1 MFCVNST
8 LRYCKSSSCGSF
20 EAKHPK
26 RYQNGF
32 LTPKRYNYLSSL
44 AKFAAPI
51 FVIRKKGLLNKIN
64 DAWLLQYLSNNMKWS
79 HIIISSEINWEK
91 VMAQWWELLTLT
103 NVARVQFQPSALLRE
118 LYFGFSVF
126 LPPQKTNISKF
137 QFDQDRGPAWK
148 PAKADMAYI
157 VIY

>member
-64 DAWLLQYLSNNMKWS
+64 DAWLLQYLSNNMK
-79 HIIISSEINWEK
+79 
-91 VMAQWWELLTLT
+91 
-103 NVARVQFQPSALLRE
+103 
-118 LYFGFSVF
+118 
-126 LPPQKTNISKF
+126 
-137 QFDQDRGPAWK
+137 
-148 PAKADMAYI
+148 
-157 VIY
+157 